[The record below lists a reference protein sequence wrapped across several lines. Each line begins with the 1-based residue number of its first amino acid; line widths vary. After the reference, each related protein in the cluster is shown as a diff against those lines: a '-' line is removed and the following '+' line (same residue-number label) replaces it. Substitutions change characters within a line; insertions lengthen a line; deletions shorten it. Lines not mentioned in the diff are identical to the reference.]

1 MNLVNWT
8 RKNLFSNWHDTL
20 LTFIILF
27 LFYISIPPLLNW
39 MFFDA
44 TFLEQAK
51 KIALVLELV
60 GFLFKFG

>member
-27 LFYISIPPLLNW
+27 LFYISITPLLSW

-44 TFLEQAK
+44 TF
-51 KIALVLELV
+51 
-60 GFLFKFG
+60 F

>member
-44 TFLEQAK
+44 TFYGTSK
-51 KIALVLELV
+51 KDCSGTELV